1 MTRAAENIAAC
12 YKKGVQAMSD
22 KSYTLE
28 PDEKANQVMVGTPD
42 TLIWGDLVTKKQVRM
57 SVYLNTLAEDFVPL
71 RDVRM
76 LFLAPEQRLAP
87 VERSALYVKQEEIL
101 VFFAMNDTEPMPEET
116 ETRQY
121 VPVEIFAGSYQIEG
135 KILKAPVS
143 TLQNMLVVSR
153 SVYLPIYEAT
163 VHHVAKP
170 WLGKFSSALIQ
181 VRRERLT
188 VAAR

>member
-1 MTRAAENIAAC
+1 
-12 YKKGVQAMSD
+12 MSD

-71 RDVRM
+71 RDVRI

-87 VERSALYVKQEEIL
+87 AERSALYVKQEEIL

-116 ETRQY
+116 ETRRY
-121 VPVEIFAGSYQIEG
+121 VPVEIFAGSYQLEG

-143 TLQNMLVVSR
+143 TLQNMLMVSR
-153 SVYLPIYEAT
+153 SLYLPVYEGT

-170 WLGKFSSALIQ
+170 WLGKFSSNLIQ
-181 VRRERLT
+181 VRRERLN
-188 VAAR
+188 VAER